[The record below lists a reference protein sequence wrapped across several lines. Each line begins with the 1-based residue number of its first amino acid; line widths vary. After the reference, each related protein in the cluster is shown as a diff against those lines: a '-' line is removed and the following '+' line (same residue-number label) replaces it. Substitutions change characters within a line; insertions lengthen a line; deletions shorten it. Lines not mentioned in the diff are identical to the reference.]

1 MDEKDFV
8 RNNHDI
14 LMRWR
19 SDYVERTKPLYP
31 KCNNLKDYFALDGIM
46 NKGKFEPLY
55 RDKEKKLFWRWERKP
70 SGEEN
75 QMWTNAPLRILYLT
89 KDQNTDGCVSW
100 DVRSESFRYPDSQC
114 SPEDMYLYS
123 QNTFYRNLVYS
134 LYGILNT
141 THERKMEYTFTNQ
154 QALECA
160 DKNIFARIN
169 CKKEVGEAR
178 CSNNLLDTAIR
189 TDSKFLEEQINNL
202 EADIFVCCGFSET
215 TNGTGNLMLNF
226 LNTIGYDFKADVE
239 KGSWLYYDEKKNKIA
254 INSYHLSYLSFDY
267 DGMINAYYEF
277 LKEHPEFVKHR

>member
-1 MDEKDFV
+1 
-8 RNNHDI
+8 
-14 LMRWR
+14 
-19 SDYVERTKPLYP
+19 
-31 KCNNLKDYFALDGIM
+31 
-46 NKGKFEPLY
+46 
-55 RDKEKKLFWRWERKP
+55 
-70 SGEEN
+70 
-75 QMWTNAPLRILYLT
+75 
-89 KDQNTDGCVSW
+89 
-100 DVRSESFRYPDSQC
+100 
-114 SPEDMYLYS
+114 MYLQRESRLYV
-123 QNTFYRNLVYS
+123 NLAYI
-134 LYGILNT
+134 LYGII
-141 THERKMEYTFTNQ
+141 KTNEKNK
-154 QALECA
+154 ACFDSFADRESLEA
-160 DKNIFARIN
+160 SILETVDKSIFARIN

-267 DGMINAYYEF
+267 NGMINAYYEF